1 MTTLNDR
8 LMRKIAA
15 GVPEGEAMRRWELGT
30 IQELRGDAAT
40 SLVEDFLATLND
52 RGREQV
58 ESEIL
63 RLHTITKPA
72 RFRKQTLLLMSRVYD
87 YAHNR
92 GIKTGRRKESA
103 VILHERTTRKRKSK
117 S

>member
-8 LMRKIAA
+8 VMRKAAA

-40 SLVEDFLATLND
+40 TLVEDFLATLND

-72 RFRKQTLLLMSRVYD
+72 RFRKQALLMMSRVYD

-92 GIKTGRRKESA
+92 GVETGRRKESA
-103 VILHERTTRKRKSK
+103 IILHSRTTRKRKAK
-117 S
+117 